1 LTNIKFCG
9 SLYIA
14 RLEVIEMKSYT
25 VKEIAE
31 TLKTDPET
39 VRRWIRSGKLDST
52 ITSTKSGHI
61 ITEDALNKFIKDD
74 VSFKIK
80 GNVLNI
86 ALDSYH
92 PFDSTKFNDPDKI
105 KIYIPIQFIDKTGT
119 KYISFK
125 KNDNGI
131 SK

>member
-1 LTNIKFCG
+1 MKKILLILFLAITFNCFADDTVSVKYIDDDIENIIVDFPSTICFYNAKKQDSKFITIKVEDV
-9 SLYIA
+9 LD
-14 RLEVIEMKSYT
+14 
-25 VKEIAE
+25 KEI
-31 TLKTDPET
+31 
-39 VRRWIRSGKLDST
+39 
-52 ITSTKSGHI
+52 
-61 ITEDALNKFIKDD
+61 IKDD

-86 ALDSYH
+86 VLDSYH
-92 PFDSTKFNDPDKI
+92 PFDSTKFNDPNKI